1 MSPNG
6 IYFSCV
12 WTEICLD

>member
-1 MSPNG
+1 MSRNG

>member
-1 MSPNG
+1 MSRNG
-6 IYFSCV
+6 IYFSCA